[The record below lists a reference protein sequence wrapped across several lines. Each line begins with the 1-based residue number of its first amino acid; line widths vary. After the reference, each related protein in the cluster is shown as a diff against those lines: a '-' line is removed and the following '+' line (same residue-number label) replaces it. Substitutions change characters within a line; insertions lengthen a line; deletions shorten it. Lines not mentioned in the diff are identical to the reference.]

1 MKEKNS
7 NKITETTK
15 QTKQTRLS
23 QTFCPLVSIKEILR
37 IPQAIKDD
45 YAGQPTSPLLVAES
59 CGISPTSSN
68 WRTLTGASV
77 AYGLTNGGY
86 NSKNIS
92 LTELGE
98 RIVAPILEGDDLVA
112 LRESIM
118 KPTLFAEIYSTYNG
132 NKLPKNNIAYNI
144 LAKKGVSKEKQE
156 NTWQI
161 IKDNANEAKILR
173 IISGNEFICLEANS
187 NQASKIIDN
196 ETDIENDFDIDNQE
210 ELMVPNELL
219 EKMSI
224 STPTCIEKQ
233 TGTEK
238 RKPNI
243 FISHGKNNTVIVG
256 QLKELL
262 AYGQMEPVVSI
273 ERETTAIPVPDK
285 VFDDMRSCDAGI
297 IHIDFE
303 NVPINN
309 GENTYERIN
318 ENVLIEIGAAIALYG
333 KRVILLCKKDT
344 TLPSN

>member
-1 MKEKNS
+1 MKEKNL

-68 WRTLTGASV
+68 WRTLTGAAV

-98 RIVAPILEGDDLVA
+98 RIVAPMVEGDDLVA

-132 NKLPKNNIAYNI
+132 NKLPRNNIAYNI

-161 IKDNANEAKILR
+161 IKDNANEQKYY
-173 IISGNEFICLEANS
+173 
-187 NQASKIIDN
+187 
-196 ETDIENDFDIDNQE
+196 
-210 ELMVPNELL
+210 V
-219 EKMSI
+219 
-224 STPTCIEKQ
+224 
-233 TGTEK
+233 
-238 RKPNI
+238 
-243 FISHGKNNTVIVG
+243 
-256 QLKELL
+256 
-262 AYGQMEPVVSI
+262 
-273 ERETTAIPVPDK
+273 
-285 VFDDMRSCDAGI
+285 
-297 IHIDFE
+297 
-303 NVPINN
+303 
-309 GENTYERIN
+309 
-318 ENVLIEIGAAIALYG
+318 
-333 KRVILLCKKDT
+333 
-344 TLPSN
+344 